1 MAYLYA
7 KRGCGI
13 LVLMAMVFFFFAG
26 TLIAKSSIVNHT
38 GTVKIT
44 RPDGTTLMVEKGQLV
59 PEIPLGSTIEIVKG
73 SVEIEPS
80 EGFFQVV
87 IGGSAATVGAGD
99 MVIAGLDSE
108 TAMADF
114 EVVTGQIS
122 IITGNT
128 TTLLNANQEAWI
140 GFDKRKGIVQVKS
153 IKGAVETIT
162 VGVKA
167 LIPQG
172 GIAKI
177 NVDAKARKVHVESVN
192 GDIAVT
198 SVSGKVIMLAM
209 AKSIDTAGSAEGE
222 IQTFE
227 EVSKFEPVEEP
238 PEPERPEGSPHA

>member
-1 MAYLYA
+1 MVYV
-7 KRGCGI
+7 KRGCV
-13 LVLMAMVFFFFAG
+13 LFVLMAMVFLF
-26 TLIAKSSIVNHT
+26 LQDSSIAKNSILNYT
-38 GTVKIT
+38 GTIKIT
-44 RPDGTTLMVEKGQLV
+44 NPDGKVFMVMKGQSA
-59 PEIPLGSTIEIVKG
+59 PEIPVGSTIEVLNG
-73 SVEIEPS
+73 SIEIEPS

-114 EVVTGQIS
+114 EVATGQIS

-128 TTLLNANQEAWI
+128 TTLLDANQEAWI

-238 PEPERPEGSPHA
+238 PEPERPEGSPYA

>member
-1 MAYLYA
+1 MVYV
-7 KRGCGI
+7 KRGCV
-13 LVLMAMVFFFFAG
+13 LFVLMAMVFFFFQDAS
-26 TLIAKSSIVNHT
+26 IAKNSILNHT
-38 GTVKIT
+38 GTIKIT
-44 RPDGTTLMVEKGQLV
+44 KPDGKVFMVMKGQSA
-59 PEIPLGSTIEIVKG
+59 PEIPAGSTIEVLNG
-73 SVEIEPS
+73 SIEIEPS
-80 EGFFQVV
+80 EGFFQVA
-87 IGGSAATVGAGD
+87 IGGSAVTVGAGD

-114 EVVTGQIS
+114 EVITGQIS

-153 IKGAVETIT
+153 IKGTVETIT

-172 GIAKI
+172 GIANI
-177 NVDAKARKVHVESVN
+177 NVDAKSRKVHVESVN

-209 AKSIDTAGSAEGE
+209 AKSIDTLGSAEGE

-238 PEPERPEGSPHA
+238 PEPERPEGSPYA